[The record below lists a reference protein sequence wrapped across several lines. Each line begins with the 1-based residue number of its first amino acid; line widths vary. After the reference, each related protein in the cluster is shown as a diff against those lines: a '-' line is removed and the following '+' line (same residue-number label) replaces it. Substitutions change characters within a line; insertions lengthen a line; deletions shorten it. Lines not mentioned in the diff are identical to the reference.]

1 MSEPEFDYLGP
12 YKVERTIGRG
22 GMGSVYKGFHSRSG
36 EPIAIKVIAPAVAN
50 SPRFRRR
57 FAAEVE
63 TLQRLK
69 HPNIVSLVGFGE
81 EQGLLF
87 YTMEYVDGQSLH
99 EYLRQNKK
107 MPWQDAID
115 VAIETAAALK
125 HAHDLGII
133 HRDLKPANLMVAS
146 DGRVKLTDFGIAK
159 LFGATELTAAGSVI
173 GTADYMPPEQAEG
186 KAVTVRSDLYSL
198 GGVLYA
204 LICGQAPFTGKSVPE
219 VLYAVRY
226 NSAPNLQEREPDVP
240 DELSELVHELLD
252 KSPSKRPPTALVV
265 GNRLKSIKQGYA
277 ARQQATSGK
286 PAAQTPES
294 EDSAKSTPTNVTG
307 FRKMGTH
314 LTSLDLSD
322 IEEDEVQLTGEE
334 IGQLRLEGSDGEQ
347 SDAPRSGDSLATH
360 EQQTMVAPEDL
371 ELPPAGPK
379 SEGLHSRRESEFSGE
394 FPQPASAAPDDEEPL
409 TSGGPS
415 HYTPIEEAD
424 SKPYGFAEKDTD
436 ESEGGPDWL
445 QIGSIA
451 GIVVTLLASIALG
464 WYWLQPGSADQ
475 LYQSIQEAVDSGDEV
490 RLSAAKGQI
499 ETFLDRFG
507 EDERALEV
515 EALRD
520 EIELSRWTRVLQR
533 RASRAGGEANMSA
546 IEQAFL
552 ECMQLRQR
560 APDVA
565 EPHMRA
571 FLSVY
576 GPLKDLPPR
585 ENRYVEL
592 IDFALRIGERQV
604 ADEEPPAADDLEK
617 LIQSADNS
625 LSGDE
630 LSEYY
635 KDLMTLYGDK
645 EWARE
650 QISRL
655 RRKLQE
661 E

>member
-1 MSEPEFDYLGP
+1 VSEPEFDYLGP

-87 YTMEYVDGQSLH
+87 YTMEYVDGYSLH

-107 MPWQDAID
+107 MPWQEAID

-133 HRDLKPANLMVAS
+133 HRDLKPANLMVAG

-198 GGVLYA
+198 GGVVYA
-204 LICGQAPFTGKSVPE
+204 LICGQAPFTGNSVPE

-226 NSAPNLQEREPDVP
+226 NSPPILQEREPDVP

-252 KSPSKRPPTALVV
+252 KTPSKRPPTALVV
-265 GNRLKSIKQGYA
+265 GNRLKSIQQGYA
-277 ARQQATSGK
+277 ARRR
-286 PAAQTPES
+286 
-294 EDSAKSTPTNVTG
+294 AKSSKPGLHTPDDPQPAKSNPTNETG

-314 LTSLDLSD
+314 LTNLDLSD

-334 IGQLRLEGSDGEQ
+334 IDQLGLEKDDSEQ
-347 SDAPRSGDSLATH
+347 STESKAGNPLATH

-371 ELPPAGPK
+371 ELPPVGPK

-394 FPQPASAAPDDEEPL
+394 FPQVASAGALDEESV

-415 HYTPIEEAD
+415 HYTPVEEAD
-424 SKPYGFAEKDTD
+424 SRPYGFVEKDAQEAEAGT
-436 ESEGGPDWL
+436 DWL
-445 QIGSIA
+445 QIASIT
-451 GIVVTLLASIALG
+451 GIVVTLLASIGLG
-464 WYWLQPGSADQ
+464 VYWLRPGNADQ

-490 RLSAAKGQI
+490 RLSAAKGEI
-499 ETFLDRFG
+499 DTFLSRFG

-533 RASRAGGEANMSA
+533 RAARSGGEANMSA

-571 FLSVY
+571 FLAVY

-585 ENRYVEL
+585 EKRYVEL
-592 IDFALRIGERQV
+592 VDFALRIGERQV
-604 ADEEPPAADDLEK
+604 AEDEPPAADELEK
-617 LIQSADNS
+617 LIQSADRS
-625 LSGDE
+625 LSGEE

-645 EWARE
+645 EWASE
-650 QISRL
+650 QITRL